1 MKPVWFAGNHSDIG
15 ASYAED
21 ESRLSDIARGWM
33 IKELK
38 ATCGGIQIIE
48 DLLRLFR
55 AAGALRHA
63 ENDAEVRRDCVN
75 FYI

>member
-21 ESRLSDIARGWM
+21 ESRLSDIALGWM
-33 IKELK
+33 IEVFK
-38 ATCGGIQIIE
+38 ATCGGAQIIE

-55 AAGALRHA
+55 DAGALQHA
-63 ENDAEVRRDCVN
+63 ENDAEVRRDCVR
-75 FYI
+75 FDT